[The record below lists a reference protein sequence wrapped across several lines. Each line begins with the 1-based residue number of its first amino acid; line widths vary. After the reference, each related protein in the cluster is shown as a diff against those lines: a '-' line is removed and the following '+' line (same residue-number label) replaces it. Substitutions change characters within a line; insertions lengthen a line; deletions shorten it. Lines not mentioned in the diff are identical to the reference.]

1 MARDAAMDAMTKHQE
16 DLLDELLD
24 DWERERPEL
33 DVAAMAVVGRIVHL
47 SALLELQANTALKP
61 FGLRY
66 TDFDVLATLRR
77 RGSPYK
83 LTPTELRRSI
93 LISSGAM
100 TACLDRLERAGFLK
114 REPDPGDRRGTKVRL
129 TAKGRA
135 LVDKAV
141 KHRFAVARNAV
152 RSLTEAEF
160 SRLSA
165 LLKKLSLTV
174 A

>member
-1 MARDAAMDAMTKHQE
+1 MTESGE
-16 DLLDELLD
+16 DLLDELLR
-24 DWERERPEL
+24 DWKRERPDL
-33 DVAAMAVVGRIVHL
+33 NVAAMAVVGRIIHL
-47 SALLELQANTALKP
+47 SGLLEQQANTALKP
-61 FGLRY
+61 FKLRY

-100 TACLDRLERAGFLK
+100 TACLDRLEKSGFLS
-114 REPDPGDRRGTKVRL
+114 REPDPGDRRGTKVKL
-129 TAKGRA
+129 TAKGKT

-141 KHRFAVARNAV
+141 AHRFDIAREAAKG
-152 RSLTEAEF
+152 LTTAEF
-160 SRLSA
+160 TRLSA

-174 A
+174 S

>member
-1 MARDAAMDAMTKHQE
+1 MKKNVE
-16 DLLDELLD
+16 DLLDELLR
-24 DWERERPEL
+24 DWKRERPEL
-33 DVAAMAVVGRIVHL
+33 DVAAMGVVGRIIHL
-47 SALLELQANTALKP
+47 SGLLEYQANTALKP
-61 FGLRY
+61 FKLRY

-100 TACLDRLERAGFLK
+100 TACLDRLEKSGFLG
-114 REPDPGDRRGTKVRL
+114 REPDPDDRRGTKVRL
-129 TAKGRA
+129 TAKGKA

-141 KHRFAVARNAV
+141 AHRFDIARDAVKG
-152 RSLTEAEF
+152 LTTAEF
-160 SRLSA
+160 ARLSA

-174 A
+174 S